1 METKYN
7 IETINPQ
14 SIGDIRQIIKDS
26 LNVILEENGLVLDF
40 GNATYD
46 EDSVKFTN
54 FKVRLANADTEP
66 MKMLKQEN
74 KYRTMHGEQTF
85 DLEVEGT
92 MNGRQY
98 TLVGFNNRARKMP
111 FIVRRVVGGGEYKIA
126 EHTALRMF
134 GQKTVEAK

>member
-1 METKYN
+1 MKTKYN

-14 SIGDIRQIIKDS
+14 SINDIRQIIKDS
-26 LNVILEENGLVLDF
+26 LNVILEDNGLVLDF

-46 EDSVKFTN
+46 DDSVKFTN
-54 FKVRLANADTEP
+54 FKVRLANADTEM

-74 KYRTMHGEQTF
+74 EFRIVQGRTIF
-85 DLEVEGT
+85 DLEAEGT

-111 FIVRRVVGGGEYKIA
+111 FIVRRVIGGGEYKIA

-134 GQKTVEAK
+134 GKSDEAK

>member
-1 METKYN
+1 MKTKYN
-7 IETINPQ
+7 IDTINPQ
-14 SIGDIRQIIKDS
+14 SISDIRQIIKDS
-26 LNVILEENGLVLDF
+26 LNVILEDNGLVLDF

-46 EDSVKFTN
+46 DDSVKFTN
-54 FKVRLANADTEP
+54 FKVRLANADTEM

-74 KYRTMHGEQTF
+74 KYRNMHGEETF
-85 DLEVEGT
+85 DLRVEGT
-92 MNGRQY
+92 MNGKQY

-134 GQKTVEAK
+134 GQKNVEAK

>member
-1 METKYN
+1 MKTKYN

-14 SIGDIRQIIKDS
+14 SISDIRQIIKDS
-26 LNVILEENGLVLDF
+26 LNVILEDNGLVLDF

-46 EDSVKFTN
+46 DDSVKFTN
-54 FKVRLANADTEP
+54 FKVRLANADTEM

-74 KYRTMHGEQTF
+74 KYRNMHGEETF
-85 DLEVEGT
+85 DLRVEGT
-92 MNGRQY
+92 MNGKQY

-111 FIVRRVVGGGEYKIA
+111 FIVRRVVGGGEFKIA

-134 GQKTVEAK
+134 GQKNVEAK

>member
-1 METKYN
+1 MKTKYN

-14 SIGDIRQIIKDS
+14 SISDIRQIIKDS
-26 LNVILEENGLVLDF
+26 LNVILEDNGLVLDF

-46 EDSVKFTN
+46 DDSVKFTN
-54 FKVRLANADTEP
+54 FKVRLANADTEM

-74 KYRTMHGEQTF
+74 KYRNMHGEETF
-85 DLEVEGT
+85 DLRVEGT
-92 MNGRQY
+92 MNGKQY

-111 FIVRRVVGGGEYKIA
+111 FIVKRVVGGGEFKIA

-134 GQKTVEAK
+134 GQKNVEAK